1 MRLPFPVRSSNTQRS
16 SRRWRCLTSRRTSS
30 SRRRPQT
37 NNSARRARS
46 RRPMRVVVSETPSN
60 RLTSF
65 SLSHFPRRWPDQIT
79 QLVQK
84 QWLRVNFIVC
94 FGRIVHEQLD
104 SWLPHIREFSH
115 CLCELL
121 GGAAP
126 SITFHTAFTP
136 RHRGAWRGGRLAAIL
151 GGDSIAVDLDGM
163 CDGCQDQ
170 AKTGRITNENGYYSG
185 LFVPLQGTLC

>member
-121 GGAAP
+121 GALLHRLLFTRHLLRGTGARGAADVLLR
-126 SITFHTAFTP
+126 SSAVTAS
-136 RHRGAWRGGRLAAIL
+136 RLILMACVMAARIRRR
-151 GGDSIAVDLDGM
+151 
-163 CDGCQDQ
+163 QDV
-170 AKTGRITNENGYYSG
+170 
-185 LFVPLQGTLC
+185 LP